1 MNAASMAP
9 VSSAA
14 VLIAGLLQL
23 AFLLWIVIF
32 PIVIIRKLNQISEKL
47 SGK

>member
-1 MNAASMAP
+1 MNAMQAAA
-9 VSSAA
+9 VSPIA

-23 AFLLWIVIF
+23 ALLLWIIIF
-32 PIVIIRKLNQISEKL
+32 PIVIIRKLGRIEEKL